1 MDSLLNRYRNV
12 TVLLLV
18 ICAQL
23 ILLAYQVKSN
33 QDVRL
38 IRVWAVTAVTPLA
51 RVIEGVRGSTAG
63 VLKNYILLHNMR
75 QENQEMKKELGR
87 LKIENQYLRSA
98 LDTAERLKALSA
110 FQAQNPSKMAPSR
123 VIGTGTGA
131 NSRVVFIDRGSH
143 GGVMRGM
150 AVITPDG
157 IVGKVIAAY
166 PTASQVLLITDPTFA
181 AGVISQKHR
190 VHGTVRG
197 LGYSGC
203 QVDYIQNEE
212 KVEVGE
218 LFFTS
223 GDDGVFPKGLPV
235 GAVTVVRPG
244 NPFKQVFITPAG
256 LQHGIEEVLVILEG
270 SHQPIPEP
278 QVANSEIHLQPPPAE
293 EAAPAGL
300 DTSSSQPGAGTDA
313 DRLRQRYQRIG
324 EAQGHT
330 FGQGLPGSKPPNFN
344 LNPENAP
351 AAQPTPAVPAAPKP
365 ETGTAKPGPAAATP
379 PAKPAAAPA
388 GQTQQP

>member
-51 RVIEGVRGSTAG
+51 RVIEGVRSSTAG
-63 VLKNYILLHNMR
+63 VLRNYVLLHNLR
-75 QENQEMKKELGR
+75 EENQQMKKELGR
-87 LKIENQYLRSA
+87 LKIENQYLKSE
-98 LDTAERLKALSA
+98 LDTAERVKALSA
-110 FQAQNPSKMAPSR
+110 FQAQNPSKMVPSR
-123 VIGTGTGA
+123 VIGAATGA
-131 NSRVVFIDRGSH
+131 NARVVFIDRGSR

-212 KVEVGE
+212 KVDVGE

-235 GAVTVVRPG
+235 GAVTAARQG
-244 NPFKQVFITPAG
+244 NPFKQVFLTPAG

-270 SHQPIPEP
+270 IHQPIPEP
-278 QVANSEIHLQPPPAE
+278 QIENSQIYLQPPPSASE
-293 EAAPAGL
+293 PAPEGL
-300 DTSSSQPGAGTDA
+300 EGTSSLPFAGTDA

-330 FGQGLPGSKPPNFN
+330 FGQGLPGSRPPNFN
-344 LNPENAP
+344 LNPDAP
-351 AAQPTPAVPAAPKP
+351 PARPGAAPAVPAAPKP
-365 ETGTAKPGPAAATP
+365 DAEAAKPDPAAGTP
-379 PAKPAAAPA
+379 PPKPAPA
-388 GQTQQP
+388 GQEQP